1 MAYDPTLL
9 KQGIK
14 IESEHKSTILFIK
27 NFYNKHKRF
36 PTDKMIYEHIAEN
49 HISEF
54 PDYYPNLIKMEK
66 RLAHKRKVQLKKAKG
81 EFGGV
86 F

>member
-1 MAYDPTLL
+1 MVLDPTLL

-14 IESEHKSTILFIK
+14 IESEHKSTIQFIK

-36 PTDKMIYEHIAEN
+36 PTDKMIYEHIAMN
-49 HISEF
+49 HIKEF

-66 RLAHKRKVQLKKAKG
+66 RLSKKREGQRRKATG